1 MADDRAQPSDPTSFD
16 SHPSRY
22 RHWKLTVD
30 GEIAKLVMAVD
41 GDHPHRPGYELK
53 LNSYDLS
60 VDIELADAI
69 QRLRFEHPGVKTVVV
84 TAELDRVFCSGANIY
99 MLGLSTHSF
108 KVNFCKFTNET
119 RLYLED
125 ASANS
130 GLASLAACKGTT
142 AGGGYELALACD
154 ETMLVD
160 DGSSAVSFP
169 ETPLLAVLPG
179 TGGLTRLVDKRKVR
193 RDRAD
198 VFCTT
203 AEGIKGKRAKDW
215 NLVDQVVARTKWDE
229 TVTQRAKALAATQ
242 TVTRGPAVELPSVAP
257 KVGSAS
263 RGGANALTYKYV
275 ELTFD
280 RAARTANLLVRGPEA
295 SEVVDLVSPD
305 TWSLRAFRELDD
317 ALLRLRFDW
326 PEINVVTVRTAGDPA
341 LVALH
346 DELLARATT
355 GFARE
360 VRLLQRRV
368 LKRFDNTA
376 RSFYAVADRED
387 SCFAGSLLELAL
399 GADRFYMLIDKDEK
413 IGVALSVANAG
424 FMTMSSGLS
433 RLEARFYGEPTR
445 VQDVLK
451 RGVEPVAPGKS
462 EQRNKFLETH
472 PVGAM
477 VRNKSLPIVTSE
489 EAEQLGIATVA
500 ADDIDF
506 ADELR
511 IAVEERASL
520 SPDALTGMEASLR
533 FVGPET
539 LETKIFGRLSAW
551 QNWIFTRANSTGEH
565 GALTLYGRPERPQF
579 QWKRT

>member
-1 MADDRAQPSDPTSFD
+1 MDPTTFET
-16 SHPSRY
+16 HPSRY
-22 RHWKLTVD
+22 RHWKLGLAGDTATLIMD
-30 GEIAKLVMAVD
+30 VD

-53 LNSYDLS
+53 LNSYDLA
-60 VDIELADAI
+60 VDLELADAI
-69 QRLRFEHPGVKTVVV
+69 QRLRFEHPEVKVVV
-84 TAELDRVFCSGANIY
+84 ITAELDRVFCSGANIY
-99 MLGLSTHSF
+99 MLGLSSHSF

-125 ASANS
+125 ASASS
-130 GLASLAACKGTT
+130 GLASLCACKGTT

-154 ETMLVD
+154 ETILVD
-160 DGSSAVSFP
+160 DGNSAVSFP

-215 NLVDQVVARTKWDE
+215 GLVDDVVSRSKWDE
-229 TVTQRAKALAATQ
+229 VVAARARALAANQ
-242 TVTRGPAVELPSVAP
+242 TVTRGPAVVLGELAP
-257 KVGSAS
+257 KVTDKAIIYRHVEIAIDRDERTAALTIKGPDAPPPAELGDP
-263 RGGANALTYKYV
+263 RGGPALA
-275 ELTFD
+275 D
-280 RAARTANLLVRGPEA
+280 M
-295 SEVVDLVSPD
+295 
-305 TWSLRAFRELDD
+305 WSLRAFRELDD
-317 ALLRLRFDW
+317 ALLRLRFDLAD
-326 PEINVVTVRTAGDPA
+326 IGVVTVRTAGDPK
-341 LVALH
+341 LVIAH
-346 DELLARATT
+346 DEALAKSTT

-376 RSFYAVADRED
+376 RSFYAVADRAD

-399 GADRFYMLIDKDEK
+399 GADRFYMRIDSDER
-413 IGVALSVANAG
+413 IAVATSVANEG

-433 RLEARFYGEPTR
+433 RLDARFYGEPGR
-445 VQDVLK
+445 AQKLLA
-451 RGVEPVAPGKS
+451 RGGEG
-462 EQRNKFLETH
+462 
-472 PVGAM
+472 
-477 VRNKSLPIVTSE
+477 PIPSE
-489 EAEQLGIATVA
+489 EAEELGIATIA

-506 ADELR
+506 DDELR
-511 IAVEERASL
+511 IAIEERASL
-520 SPDALTGMEASLR
+520 SPDALTGMEQSLR

-565 GALTLYGRPERPQF
+565 GALTLYGQPERPQF

>member
-1 MADDRAQPSDPTSFD
+1 MDPTHFET
-16 SHPSRY
+16 HPSRY
-22 RHWKLTVD
+22 KHWRLTTS
-30 GEIAKLVMAVD
+30 GEVATLVMAVD
-41 GDHPHRPGYELK
+41 DAHPHRPGYELK
-53 LNSYDLS
+53 LNSYDLA

-69 QRLRFEHPGVKTVVV
+69 QRLRFEHPEVKCVVV
-84 TAELDRVFCSGANIY
+84 TADLDRVFCSGANIY

-119 RLYLED
+119 RIYLED

-130 GLASLAACKGTT
+130 GLASLCACKGTT

-160 DGSSAVSFP
+160 DGNSAVSFP

-215 NLVDQVVARTKWDE
+215 GLVDDVVSRSKWDDA
-229 TVTQRAKALAATQ
+229 VAARARALAAGQ
-242 TVTRGPAVELPSVAP
+242 TVTRGPAVALTELAP
-257 KVGSAS
+257 KVTDKAITYRHVELSIDRAERTAALVVKGPDAPPPAELGDP
-263 RGGANALTYKYV
+263 RGGPALADV
-275 ELTFD
+275 
-280 RAARTANLLVRGPEA
+280 
-295 SEVVDLVSPD
+295 
-305 TWSLRAFRELDD
+305 WSLRAFRELDD
-317 ALLRLRFDW
+317 ALLRIRFDLAD
-326 PEINVVTVRTAGDPA
+326 IGVVTVRTSGDPKLVIAHYEA
-341 LVALH
+341 LSRAPLP
-346 DELLARATT
+346 ATT

-376 RSFYAVADRED
+376 RSFYAVADRAD

-399 GADRFYMLIDKDEK
+399 GADRFYMLIDKDET
-413 IGVALSVANAG
+413 IAVATSVANQG
-424 FMTMSSGLS
+424 FLTMSSGLS
-433 RLEARFYGEPTR
+433 RLDARFYGEPGR
-445 VQDVLK
+445 AQKVLA
-451 RGVEPVAPGKS
+451 RGS
-462 EQRNKFLETH
+462 E
-472 PVGAM
+472 G
-477 VRNKSLPIVTSE
+477 PIPSE
-489 EAEQLGIATVA
+489 EAEELGIATIA

-506 ADELR
+506 EDELR
-511 IAVEERASL
+511 IAIEERASL
-520 SPDALTGMEASLR
+520 SPDALTGMEQSLR

-565 GALTLYGRPERPQF
+565 GALTLYGQPERPQF

>member
-1 MADDRAQPSDPTSFD
+1 MPARYSIGMDPTSFET
-16 SHPSRY
+16 HPSRY
-22 RHWKLTVD
+22 HHWALTVT
-30 GEIAKLVMAVD
+30 GEAATLVMQVD
-41 GDHPHRPGYELK
+41 ADHPHRPGYELK

-69 QRLRFEHPGVKTVVV
+69 QRLRFEHPDVKALVI
-84 TAELDRVFCSGANIY
+84 TADLDRVFCSGANIY

-125 ASANS
+125 AAASS
-130 GLASLAACKGTT
+130 GLASIAACRGTT
-142 AGGGYELALACD
+142 AGGGYELALACN
-154 ETMLVD
+154 EIMLVD

-215 NLVDQVVARTKWDE
+215 GLVEHVVSRSKWDE
-229 TVTQRAKALAATQ
+229 TIAARVAALAGVPHLA
-242 TVTRGPAVELPSVAP
+242 RGPAIQLPAIAP
-257 KVGSAS
+257 KLSATS
-263 RGGANALTYKYV
+263 FTYTHV
-275 ELTFD
+275 TLAFD
-280 RAARTANLLVRGPEA
+280 PAARTAELTVRGPDRAEA
-295 SEVVDLVSPD
+295 DLASAE
-305 TWSLRAFRELDD
+305 TWSLHAFRELDD
-317 ALLRLRFDW
+317 ALLRLRFDL
-326 PEINVVTVRTAGDPA
+326 PEIGIVTVRTVGDRA
-341 LVALH
+341 AVRAH
-346 DELLARATT
+346 DEALAKATT
-355 GFARE
+355 GLARE
-360 VRLLQRRV
+360 IRLLQRRV
-368 LKRFDNTA
+368 LKRYDNTA
-376 RSFYAVADRED
+376 RSFYAVADRAD

-399 GADRFYMLIDKDEK
+399 GADRFYMLIDNDEQ
-413 IGVALSVANAG
+413 VAVMLSVANHG
-424 FMTMSSGLS
+424 GNPMSSGLS
-433 RLEARFYGEPTR
+433 RIDARFYGHPDAAKT
-445 VQDVLK
+445 VLA
-451 RGVEPVAPGKS
+451 RGAEG
-462 EQRNKFLETH
+462 
-472 PVGAM
+472 
-477 VRNKSLPIVTSE
+477 PIASE
-489 EAEQLGIATVA
+489 EAEQLGIATIA

-511 IAVEERASL
+511 IAIEERASL
-520 SPDALTGMEASLR
+520 SPDALTGMEQSLR

-565 GALTLYGRPERPQF
+565 GALTLYGRPERAQF

>member
-1 MADDRAQPSDPTSFD
+1 MAGTDTATRTDFET
-16 SHPSRY
+16 HPSRY
-22 RHWKLTVD
+22 KHWKLSYE

-41 GDHPHRPGYELK
+41 NDHPHKPGYELK

-69 QRLRFEHPGVKTVVV
+69 QRTRFEHPEVKVIVV

-154 ETMLVD
+154 ETLLVD
-160 DGSSAVSFP
+160 DGNSAVSFP

-215 NLVDQVVARTKWDE
+215 GLVDDVVSRTKWDE
-229 TVTQRAKALAATQ
+229 TVLARAKALAVKQ
-242 TVTRGPAVELPSVAP
+242 TVTRGPAMELRPLNAKYTDDSITYTHVELA
-257 KVGSAS
+257 
-263 RGGANALTYKYV
+263 
-275 ELTFD
+275 FD
-280 RAARTANLLVRGPEA
+280 RAARTANLLVRGPSEA
-295 SEVVDLVSPD
+295 EDFDKVAATGAEP
-305 TWSLRAFRELDD
+305 WALRAFRELDD
-317 ALLRLRFDW
+317 ALLHLRFDNAD
-326 PEINVVTVRTAGDPA
+326 IGMITVRTKGAPG
-341 LVALH
+341 LVKAC
-346 DELLARATT
+346 DEQLAKSTS
-355 GFARE
+355 GLARE
-360 VRLLQRRV
+360 VRLFQRRV
-368 LKRFDNTA
+368 LKRYDNTA
-376 RSFYAVADRED
+376 RSFYAVADSAD
-387 SCFAGSLLELAL
+387 TCFEGVLLELAL
-399 GADRFYMLIDKDEK
+399 GADRFYMLMDGDEK
-413 IGVALSVANAG
+413 IGVATSVANEG
-424 FMTMSSGLS
+424 FFTMSSGLS
-433 RLEARFYGEPTR
+433 RLQARFYGDAAA
-445 VQDVLK
+445 VQKVLA
-451 RGVEPVAPGKS
+451 RGAE
-462 EQRNKFLETH
+462 
-472 PVGAM
+472 GAI
-477 VRNKSLPIVTSE
+477 PSE
-489 EAEQLGIATVA
+489 EAEKIGIATIA

-506 ADELR
+506 EDELR

-520 SPDALTGMEASLR
+520 SPDALTGMEQSLR

-551 QNWIFTRANSTGEH
+551 QNWIFTRANSTGEQ
-565 GALTLYGRPERPQF
+565 GALTLYGQPERPQF

>member
-1 MADDRAQPSDPTSFD
+1 MDPTEFET
-16 SHPSRY
+16 HPSRY
-22 RHWKLTVD
+22 HHWKLSCD
-30 GEIAKLVMAVD
+30 GEIATLVMQVD
-41 GDHPHRPGYELK
+41 DEHPHRPGYELK

-69 QRLRFEHPGVKTVVV
+69 TRLRFEHPEIKCVVIS
-84 TAELDRVFCSGANIY
+84 AELDRVFCSGANIY
-99 MLGLSTHSF
+99 MLGMSTHSF

-125 ASANS
+125 AAENS
-130 GLASLAACKGTT
+130 GLLSLAACRGTT
-142 AGGGYELALACD
+142 AGGGYELALACN
-154 ETMLVD
+154 EIMLVD

-198 VFCTT
+198 VFCTV
-203 AEGIKGKRAKDW
+203 AEGIKGKRTREW
-215 NLVDQVVARTKWDE
+215 NLVDHLVPRTRWDATVAE
-229 TVTQRAKALAATQ
+229 RAQAMAAT
-242 TVTRGPAVELPSVAP
+242 VAVLRGPAVALPPLQA
-257 KVGSAS
+257 KRSAS
-263 RGGANALTYKYV
+263 KLTYRYV
-275 ELTFD
+275 ELEVDASGRVAT
-280 RAARTANLLVRGPEA
+280 LLVRGPDSA
-295 SEVVDLVSPD
+295 PPAQLHSAGADL
-305 TWSLRAFRELDD
+305 WSLQCFRELDD
-317 ALLRLRFDW
+317 ALLRLRFDF
-326 PEINVVTVRTAGDPA
+326 PDIGVVTVRSSGDA
-341 LVALH
+341 QLVRAH
-346 DELLARATT
+346 DEALAKASS

-368 LKRFDNTA
+368 LKRYDNTA
-376 RSFYAVADRED
+376 RSLFAVADSAD
-387 SCFAGSLLELAL
+387 SCFAGVLLELAL
-399 GADRFYMLIDKDEK
+399 GADRFYMLLDEDEK
-413 IGVALSVANAG
+413 VAVATSIANHG
-424 FMTMSSGLS
+424 FLTMASGLS
-433 RLEARFYGEPTR
+433 RLQARFFGEPDQ
-445 VQDVLK
+445 V
-451 RGVEPVAPGKS
+451 
-462 EQRNKFLETH
+462 
-472 PVGAM
+472 
-477 VRNKSLPIVTSE
+477 
-489 EAEQLGIATVA
+489 ATVLRRGAEGAIASAQAEALGLATIA

-511 IAVEERASL
+511 IAIEERASL

>member
-1 MADDRAQPSDPTSFD
+1 MDPTSFET
-16 SHPSRY
+16 HPSRY
-22 RHWKLTVD
+22 RHWKLATSGD
-30 GEIAKLVMAVD
+30 TATLVMAVD

-60 VDIELADAI
+60 VDLELADAI
-69 QRLRFEHPGVKTVVV
+69 QRLRFEHPDVKVVII

-99 MLGLSTHSF
+99 MLGSSSHTF

-125 ASANS
+125 ASASS
-130 GLASLAACKGTT
+130 GLASLCACKGTT

-160 DGSSAVSFP
+160 DGNSAVSFP

-215 NLVDQVVARTKWDE
+215 GLVDHVVSRSKWDE
-229 TVTQRAKALAATQ
+229 VVAERARALAAKQ
-242 TVTRGPAVELPSVAP
+242 TVARGPAVQLSELAP
-257 KVGSAS
+257 KVTDKAI
-263 RGGANALTYKYV
+263 TYRHV
-275 ELTFD
+275 ELSID
-280 RAARTANLLVRGPEA
+280 RNERTAALVVKGPDA
-295 SEVVDLVSPD
+295 PPPADLVSPEL
-305 TWSLRAFRELDD
+305 WSLRAFRELDD
-317 ALLRLRFDW
+317 ALLRLRFDL
-326 PEINVVTVRTAGDPA
+326 PDIGVVTVRTSGDRKLA
-341 LVALH
+341 IAH
-346 DELLARATT
+346 DEALAKATT

-368 LKRFDNTA
+368 LKRYDNTA
-376 RSFYAVADRED
+376 RSFYAVADRPD

-399 GADRFYMLIDKDEK
+399 GADRFYMLIDKAEA
-413 IGVALSVANAG
+413 VAVETSVANHG
-424 FMTMSSGLS
+424 FLTMSSGLS
-433 RLEARFYGEPTR
+433 RLDARFYGEPGR
-445 VQDVLK
+445 AQK
-451 RGVEPVAPGKS
+451 IIARGNEG
-462 EQRNKFLETH
+462 
-472 PVGAM
+472 
-477 VRNKSLPIVTSE
+477 PIPSE
-489 EAEQLGIATVA
+489 EAESLGIATIA

-506 ADELR
+506 EDELR

-520 SPDALTGMEASLR
+520 SPDALTGMEQSLR

-565 GALTLYGRPERPQF
+565 GALTLYGQPERPQF

>member
-1 MADDRAQPSDPTSFD
+1 MDPTQFET
-16 SHPSRY
+16 HPSRY
-22 RHWKLTVD
+22 KHWKLTVSGD
-30 GEIAKLVMAVD
+30 TARMVMAVD
-41 GDHPHRPGYELK
+41 ADHPHRPGYELK

-60 VDIELADAI
+60 VDIELADAV
-69 QRLRFEHPGVKTVVV
+69 QRIRFEHPEVKVVV
-84 TAELDRVFCSGANIY
+84 FTAELDKVFCSGANIY

-125 ASANS
+125 ASAVS
-130 GLASLAACKGTT
+130 GVGSLAACKGTT

-154 ETMLVD
+154 ETILVD
-160 DGSSAVSFP
+160 DGNSAVSFP

-215 NLVDQVVARTKWDE
+215 GLVEDVVSRSKWDE
-229 TVTQRAKALAATQ
+229 AVAARAKTIAAKQ
-242 TVTRGPAVELPSVAP
+242 TVTRGPAVQLDALEPKITDKAFTYRHVELAID
-257 KVGSAS
+257 
-263 RGGANALTYKYV
+263 RGTRTAALTIKAPTSAPTD
-275 ELTFD
+275 LTS
-280 RAARTANLLVRGPEA
+280 A
-295 SEVVDLVSPD
+295 D

-317 ALLRLRFDW
+317 ALLRLRFDL
-326 PEINVVTVRTAGDPA
+326 PDIGMVTVRTTGDA
-341 LVALH
+341 ATVIAH
-346 DELLARATT
+346 DEALAKATT
-355 GFARE
+355 GLARE
-360 VRLLQRRV
+360 IRHFQRRV

-376 RSFYAVADRED
+376 RSFYAVADAPE
-387 SCFAGSLLELAL
+387 SCFAGVLLELAL
-399 GADRFYMLIDKDEK
+399 GADRFYMVLDGAEK
-413 IGVALSVANAG
+413 ISVQTSVANAG
-424 FMTMSSGLS
+424 FFTMSTGLS
-433 RLEARFYGEPTR
+433 RLSARFYGDLPQ
-445 VQDVLK
+445 VAKILA
-451 RGVEPVAPGKS
+451 RGAEG
-462 EQRNKFLETH
+462 
-472 PVGAM
+472 
-477 VRNKSLPIVTSE
+477 PIPSE
-489 EAEQLGIATVA
+489 EAEKLGIATVA

-520 SPDALTGMEASLR
+520 SPDALTGMEQSLR

-565 GALTLYGRPERPQF
+565 GALTLYGQPERPQF